1 MKKIHLNIEDIF
13 NIPSAVIY
21 NPDMLKSIYHVSID
35 SRNIKKNTL
44 FIAIKGERFDGH
56 DFIDEVVKKGT
67 SAVLISEKNFKK
79 IKDLDIPDIPV
90 ITVKDT
96 TIALGEVAKLWRSKL
111 KTKIIGIT
119 GSAGKTTTKE
129 ILATLLSEKFKVN
142 KTFANNNNHIGVPL
156 TILSTKEKHSVL
168 VAELGTNHFGE
179 IPYTASIVSPDFALI
194 TNIGDSHLE
203 YLKNRKGVFTEKV
216 VLLKETIKRGGKVF
230 INNDDKIL
238 KEFGKTIKNEITF
251 ALNEKADYKASIKGY
266 DKLARPQIEIKTKKN
281 IFSATLPISGE
292 KNVLNFT
299 AAYAI
304 ASELGLTDAQIQKSV
319 KKINSYN
326 KRLEIK
332 SYKKFTLINDT
343 YNANPDSMKSSLE
356 ILNKIESQ
364 KRKIAVLGDMFE
376 LGNESKSRH
385 IELASFINKT
395 KVDEVYSIG
404 KMMKLMN
411 QKLNG
416 KTKIHQHFNNRES
429 LKKHLK
435 RFDTKNSVVLVKG
448 SRGMKME
455 EFVSIIEST
464 KN

>member
-1 MKKIHLNIEDIF
+1 MKKIYLNIEDIF
-13 NIPSAVIY
+13 NIPTAVIY
-21 NPDMLKSIYHVSID
+21 NPDVFKSVYHVSID

-56 DFIDEVVKKGT
+56 DFIDEVVKKGAA
-67 SAVLISEKNFKK
+67 AVLVSEKNFKK
-79 IKDLDIPDIPV
+79 IKDYEIPV

-129 ILATLLSEKFKVN
+129 ILAALLSEKFNVN
-142 KTFANNNNHIGVPL
+142 KTAANNNNHIGVPL
-156 TILSTKEKHSVL
+156 TILNTNEKHNVL

-179 IPYTASIVSPDFALI
+179 IPYTAPIASPDLALI

-203 YLKNRKGVFTEKV
+203 YLKNRKGVFAEKSA
-216 VLLKETIKRGGKVF
+216 LLKETIIRGGKVF

-238 KEFGKTIKNEITF
+238 KAFGKTLKNKITF

-266 DKLARPQIEIKTKKN
+266 DKLARPQIEIKIRKN
-281 IFSATLPISGE
+281 VFVSTLPISGE

-299 AAYAI
+299 AAFAI
-304 ASELGLTDAQIQKSV
+304 ASELGLTTSQIQKAV
-319 KKINSYN
+319 KKIKSYN

-332 SYKKFTLINDT
+332 NHKSFTLINDT
-343 YNANPDSMKSSLE
+343 YNANPDSMKSSLD
-356 ILNKIESQ
+356 ILNRIESR

-376 LGNESKSRH
+376 LGNESKSKH
-385 IELASFINKT
+385 IDLASFINKT

-404 KMMKLMN
+404 AMMKLMN

-416 KTKIHQHFNNRES
+416 KTKVHQHFNDRES

-435 RFDTKNSVVLVKG
+435 KIDTKNSVVLVKG

-455 EFVSIIEST
+455 EFVSIIESS

>member
-1 MKKIHLNIEDIF
+1 MKKINLNIEDIF
-13 NIPSAVIY
+13 NIPTAVIY
-21 NPDMLKSIYHVSID
+21 NPDVFKSVYHVSID

-56 DFIDEVVKKGT
+56 EFIDEVVKKGAI
-67 SAVLISEKNFKK
+67 AVLISEKYLKK
-79 IKDLDIPDIPV
+79 IKDFNIPV

-96 TIALGEVAKLWRSKL
+96 TIALGEVSKLWRSKL
-111 KTKIIGIT
+111 KAKIIGIT

-129 ILATLLSEKFKVN
+129 ILAALLSEKYKVN
-142 KTFANNNNHIGVPL
+142 KTAANYNNHIGVPL
-156 TILSTKEKHSVL
+156 TILTTNEKHNVL

-179 IPYTASIVSPDFALI
+179 IPYTAPIASPDLALI

-203 YLKNRKGVFTEKV
+203 YLKNRKGVFAEKSA
-216 VLLKETIKRGGKVF
+216 LLKETIIRGGKVF

-238 KEFGKTIKNEITF
+238 KAFGKTLKSKITF
-251 ALNEKADYKASIKGY
+251 ALNEKADYKASINGY
-266 DKLARPQIEIKTKKN
+266 DKLARPQIEIKSRKN
-281 IFSATLPISGE
+281 VFASTLPISGE

-299 AAYAI
+299 AAFAI
-304 ASELGLTDAQIQKSV
+304 ASELGLTTSQIQKAV
-319 KKINSYN
+319 MKIKSYN

-332 SYKKFTLINDT
+332 NHKSFTLINDT
-343 YNANPDSMKSSLE
+343 YNANPDSMKSSLD
-356 ILNKIESQ
+356 ILNRIESR

-376 LGNESKSRH
+376 LGNESKSKH
-385 IELASFINKT
+385 IDLASFINKT

-416 KTKIHQHFNNRES
+416 KTKVHQHFNDRES
-429 LKKHLK
+429 LKKYLQK
-435 RFDTKNSVVLVKG
+435 FDTKNSVVLVKG

-455 EFVSIIEST
+455 EFVSIIESS

>member
-1 MKKIHLNIEDIF
+1 MKKINLNIEDIF
-13 NIPSAVIY
+13 NIPTAVIY
-21 NPDMLKSIYHVSID
+21 NPDVFKSVYHVSID

-56 DFIDEVVKKGT
+56 DFIDEVVKKGAI
-67 SAVLISEKNFKK
+67 AVLISEKYLKK
-79 IKDLDIPDIPV
+79 IKDFNIPV

-111 KTKIIGIT
+111 KAKIIGIT

-129 ILATLLSEKFKVN
+129 ILAALLSEKFKVN
-142 KTFANNNNHIGVPL
+142 KTASNFNNHIGVPL
-156 TILSTKEKHSVL
+156 TIISTNEKHNVL
-168 VAELGTNHFGE
+168 VTELGTNHFGE
-179 IPYTASIVSPDFALI
+179 IKYTASVASPDLGLI

-203 YLKNRKGVFTEKV
+203 YLKNRKGVFAEKSA
-216 VLLKETIKRGGKVF
+216 LLKETINRGGIVF

-238 KEFGKTIKNEITF
+238 REFGKSLKNKITF
-251 ALNEKADYKASIKGY
+251 ALNEKADYKALIKGY
-266 DKLARPQIEIKTKKN
+266 DKLARPQIEINTKKN
-281 IFSATLPISGE
+281 VFASTLPISGE

-299 AAYAI
+299 AAFAI
-304 ASELGLTDAQIQKSV
+304 ASELGLTTSQIQKAV
-319 KKINSYN
+319 KKIKSYN

-332 SYKKFTLINDT
+332 NHQSFTLINDT
-343 YNANPDSMKSSLE
+343 YNANPDSMKSSLD
-356 ILNKIESQ
+356 ILNRIESR

-376 LGNESKSRH
+376 LGDESKAKH
-385 IELASFINKT
+385 LDLANFINKM

-416 KTKIHQHFNNRES
+416 KTKVHQHFSDRES
-429 LKKHLK
+429 LKKHLQK
-435 RFDTKNSVVLVKG
+435 FDTKNSVVLVKG

-455 EFVSIIEST
+455 EFVSVLET
-464 KN
+464 RKN

>member
-13 NIPSAVIY
+13 NLPTAVIY
-21 NPDMLKSIYHVSID
+21 NPDKFKSIYHVSID

-56 DFIDEVVKKGT
+56 DFIDEVVKKGAA
-67 SAVLISEKNFKK
+67 AVIINAKSFREIKN
-79 IKDLDIPDIPV
+79 LDFPV

-96 TIALGEVAKLWRSKL
+96 TIALGDVAKLWRSKL
-111 KTKIIGIT
+111 KAKVIGIT

-142 KTFANNNNHIGVPL
+142 KTIANNNNHIGVPL
-156 TILSTKEKHSVL
+156 TVLSTNEKHNVL

-179 IPYTASIVSPDFALI
+179 IPYTSAIVSPDLALI

-203 YLKNRKGVFTEKV
+203 YLKNRKGVFTEKSA
-216 VLLKETIKRGGKVF
+216 LLKETMKCGGKVF

-238 KEFGKTIKNEITF
+238 KEFGKKIKSKITF
-251 ALNEKADYKASIKGY
+251 AINEKADFKVSIKGY
-266 DKLARPQIEIKTKKN
+266 DKFARPQIEIKSKKN
-281 IFSATLPISGE
+281 IFEATLPISGE

-304 ASELGLTDAQIQKSV
+304 ASELGLSNSQIQKAV
-319 KKINSYN
+319 KKIKSYN

-332 SYKKFTLINDT
+332 NLKKFTLINDT
-343 YNANPDSMKSSLE
+343 YNANPDSMKSSID
-356 ILNKIESQ
+356 ILNKIESR

-376 LGNESKSRH
+376 LGNESKSKH
-385 IELASFINKT
+385 LDLANFINKT

-416 KTKIHQHFNNRES
+416 KTKIHQHFAERES
-429 LKKHLK
+429 LKNFLK
-435 RFDTKNSVVLVKG
+435 KLEIKNSVVLVKG

-455 EFVSIIEST
+455 EFVSVLEIR
-464 KN
+464 

>member
-1 MKKIHLNIEDIF
+1 MKKIQLNIEDIF
-13 NIPSAVIY
+13 NIPTAVIY
-21 NPDMLKSIYHVSID
+21 NPDIFKSIYHVSID

-56 DFIDEVVKKGT
+56 DFIDEVVKKG
-67 SAVLISEKNFKK
+67 AAAILISEKSFKK
-79 IKDLDIPDIPV
+79 IKDFDIPV
-90 ITVKDT
+90 ITVNDT
-96 TIALGEVAKLWRSKL
+96 KVALVEVAKLWRSKL

-142 KTFANNNNHIGVPL
+142 KTVANYNNHIGVPL
-156 TILSTKEKHSVL
+156 TVLSTNEKHNVL

-179 IPYTASIVSPDFALI
+179 IKYTASIASPDLALI

-203 YLKNRKGVFTEKV
+203 YLKNPKGVFAEKSA
-216 VLLKETIKRGGKVF
+216 LLKETIKHGGKVF

-238 KEFGKTIKNEITF
+238 KEFGKTVKNKITF
-251 ALNEKADYKASIKGY
+251 SLNEKADYKASIKSY
-266 DKLARPQIEIKTKKN
+266 DKLARPQIEIKSKKSV
-281 IFSATLPISGE
+281 FTTSLPISGE
-292 KNVLNFT
+292 KNVLNF
-299 AAYAI
+299 AAAFAV
-304 ASELGLTDAQIQKSV
+304 ASEIGLTNSQIQKAV
-319 KKINSYN
+319 KKIKSYN

-332 SYKKFTLINDT
+332 NHKNFTLINDT

-356 ILNKIESQ
+356 ILNKIELKK
-364 KRKIAVLGDMFE
+364 KRIAVLGDMFE
-376 LGNESKSRH
+376 LGSESKAKH
-385 IELASFINKT
+385 LDLAAFINKT

-411 QKLNG
+411 HKLNG
-416 KTKIHQHFNNRES
+416 KTKIHQHFGERES
-429 LKKHLK
+429 LKNFLK
-435 RFDTKNSVVLVKG
+435 SLDINNSAVLVKG

-455 EFVSIIEST
+455 EFVSLLEAR

>member
-13 NIPSAVIY
+13 NIPTAVIY
-21 NPDMLKSIYHVSID
+21 NPDAFKSIYHVSID

-67 SAVLISEKNFKK
+67 TAVLISDKNFKK
-79 IKDLDIPDIPV
+79 IKDFDIPV

-111 KTKIIGIT
+111 KIKIIGIT

-142 KTFANNNNHIGVPL
+142 KTIANNNNHIGVPL
-156 TILSTKEKHSVL
+156 TILSSNEKHNFL

-179 IPYTASIVSPDFALI
+179 IPYTSSIVSPDFALI

-216 VLLKETIKRGGKVF
+216 ALLKESIKRGGKVF

-238 KEFGKTIKNEITF
+238 KEFGKTVKNKITF

-266 DKLARPQIEIKTKKN
+266 DKLARPQIEIKSKKN
-281 IFSATLPISGE
+281 VFAATLPISGE

-299 AAYAI
+299 AAFAI
-304 ASELGLTDAQIQKSV
+304 ASGLGLTNSQIQKAV
-319 KKINSYN
+319 KKIKSYN

-332 SYKKFTLINDT
+332 NHKNFTLINDT
-343 YNANPDSMKSSLE
+343 YNANPDSMKSSLD
-356 ILNKIESQ
+356 ILNKIESR

-376 LGNESKSRH
+376 LGNESKSKH
-385 IELASFINKT
+385 LELANIINKT

-411 QKLNG
+411 KKLNG
-416 KTKIHQHFNNRES
+416 KTKTHLHFDDREL
-429 LKKHLK
+429 LKKHLMT
-435 RFDTKNSVVLVKG
+435 FEIKNSVVLIKG

>member
-13 NIPSAVIY
+13 NVPTAVIY
-21 NPDMLKSIYHVSID
+21 NPDMFKSIYHVSID

-44 FIAIKGERFDGH
+44 FIAIKGDRFDGH
-56 DFIDEVVKKGT
+56 DFIDDVVKKGAC
-67 SAVLISEKNFKK
+67 AVMINGRNFKK
-79 IKDLDIPDIPV
+79 LNEIEIPV
-90 ITVKDT
+90 ITVKNT
-96 TIALGEVAKLWRSKL
+96 TKALGDVAKIWRAKL
-111 KTKIIGIT
+111 KAKVIGIT

-129 ILATLLSEKFKVN
+129 ILATLLSQKFKVK
-142 KTFANNNNHIGVPL
+142 KTVANNNNHIGVPL
-156 TILSTKEKHSVL
+156 TILSTNEKHSVL

-179 IPYTASIVSPDFALI
+179 IAYTASITSPDLGLI

-216 VLLKETIKRGGKVF
+216 SLLKETINHDGKVF

-238 KEFGKTIKNEITF
+238 KEFGKKVKNKISF
-251 ALNEKADYKASIKGY
+251 ALSEKADYKVSIKGY
-266 DKLARPQIEIKTKKN
+266 DKLARPQIEIKSKKSV
-281 IFSATLPISGE
+281 FEATLPISGE

-304 ASELGLTDAQIQKSV
+304 ASELGLTDSQIQKAV
-319 KKINSYN
+319 NKLKSYN

-332 SYKKFTLINDT
+332 NLKKFTLINDT
-343 YNANPDSMKSSLE
+343 YNANPDSMKSSLD
-356 ILNKIESQ
+356 ILNKIESR
-364 KRKIAVLGDMFE
+364 KKKIAILGDMFE
-376 LGNESKSRH
+376 LGSESKTKH
-385 IELASFINKT
+385 LELSNFINKT

-416 KTKIHQHFNNRES
+416 KTKVHQHFAERELLKNFLIKLDTNNS
-429 LKKHLK
+429 A
-435 RFDTKNSVVLVKG
+435 VLVKG

-455 EFVSIIEST
+455 EFVSVLET
-464 KN
+464 RKN

>member
-1 MKKIHLNIEDIF
+1 MKKIILNIEDIF
-13 NIPSAVIY
+13 DIPTAVIY
-21 NPDMLKSIYHVSID
+21 NPDLFKSIYHISID

-56 DFIDEVVKKGT
+56 DFINEVVKKGV
-67 SAVLISEKNFKK
+67 AAIIVSEKNFRK
-79 IKDLDIPDIPV
+79 IQDFDIPV

-142 KTFANNNNHIGVPL
+142 KTVANNNNHIGVPL
-156 TILSTKEKHSVL
+156 TVLSTNEKHNVL

-179 IPYTASIVSPDFALI
+179 IKYTASIASPDLALI

-203 YLKNRKGVFTEKV
+203 YLKNRKGVFNEKSA
-216 VLLKETIKRGGKVF
+216 LLKETIKRGGKVF

-238 KEFGKTIKNEITF
+238 KSFGKTVKIKITF
-251 ALNEKADYKASIKGY
+251 SLNEKADYKASIKSY
-266 DKLARPQIEIKTKKN
+266 DKLARPQIEIKSKKSV
-281 IFSATLPISGE
+281 FTTSLPISGE
-292 KNVLNFT
+292 KNVLNF
-299 AAYAI
+299 AAAFAV
-304 ASELGLTDAQIQKSV
+304 ASEMGLTNSQIQKAV
-319 KKINSYN
+319 KKIKSYN

-332 SYKKFTLINDT
+332 DHKNFTLINDT

-356 ILNKIESQ
+356 ILNKIEL
-364 KRKIAVLGDMFE
+364 KKKKIAVLGDMFE
-376 LGNESKSRH
+376 LGSESKAKH
-385 IELASFINKT
+385 LDLAAFINKI

-404 KMMKLMN
+404 KMMDLMN

-416 KTKIHQHFNNRES
+416 KTKIHKHFAERES
-429 LKKHLK
+429 LKNFLK
-435 RFDTKNSVVLVKG
+435 LLDINNSALLVKG

-455 EFVSIIEST
+455 EFVSVLET
-464 KN
+464 RKN

>member
-13 NIPSAVIY
+13 NIPTAVIY
-21 NPDMLKSIYHVSID
+21 NPDVFKSVYHVSID

-56 DFIDEVVKKGT
+56 DFIDEVVKKGAA
-67 SAVLISEKNFKK
+67 AVLVSEKNFKK
-79 IKDLDIPDIPV
+79 IKDYEIPV

-129 ILATLLSEKFKVN
+129 ILATLLSEKFRVN
-142 KTFANNNNHIGVPL
+142 KTAANNNNHIGVPL
-156 TILSTKEKHSVL
+156 TILSTNEKHNVL

-179 IPYTASIVSPDFALI
+179 IPYTAPIASPDLALI

-203 YLKNRKGVFTEKV
+203 YLKNRKGVFTEKSA
-216 VLLKETIKRGGKVF
+216 LLKETINRGGKVF

-238 KEFGKTIKNEITF
+238 KAFGKTLKNKITF

-266 DKLARPQIEIKTKKN
+266 DKLARPQIEIKSKKN
-281 IFSATLPISGE
+281 VFASTLPISGE

-299 AAYAI
+299 AAFAI
-304 ASELGLTDAQIQKSV
+304 ASELGLTTSQIQKAV
-319 KKINSYN
+319 KKIKSYN

-332 SYKKFTLINDT
+332 NHKSFTLINDT

-356 ILNKIESQ
+356 ILNRIESR

-376 LGNESKSRH
+376 LGNESKSKH
-385 IELASFINKT
+385 IDLASFINKT

-416 KTKIHQHFNNRES
+416 KTKVHQHFNDRES
-429 LKKHLK
+429 LKKYLQK
-435 RFDTKNSVVLVKG
+435 FDTKNSVVLVKG

-455 EFVSIIEST
+455 EFVSIIESS

>member
-13 NIPSAVIY
+13 NIPTAVIY
-21 NPDMLKSIYHVSID
+21 NPGVFKSVYHVSID

-56 DFIDEVVKKGT
+56 DFIDEVVKKGAA
-67 SAVLISEKNFKK
+67 AVLVSEKNFKK
-79 IKDLDIPDIPV
+79 IKDYEIPV
-90 ITVKDT
+90 ITVKDA

-129 ILATLLSEKFKVN
+129 ILAALLSEKFRVN
-142 KTFANNNNHIGVPL
+142 KTAANNNNHIGVPL
-156 TILSTKEKHSVL
+156 TILSTNEKYNVL

-179 IPYTASIVSPDFALI
+179 IPYTAPIASPDLALI

-203 YLKNRKGVFTEKV
+203 YLKNRKGVFAEKSA
-216 VLLKETIKRGGKVF
+216 LLKETIIRGGKVF

-238 KEFGKTIKNEITF
+238 KAFGKTLKSKITF
-251 ALNEKADYKASIKGY
+251 ALKEKADYKSSIKGY

-281 IFSATLPISGE
+281 VFSSTLPISGE

-299 AAYAI
+299 AAFAI
-304 ASELGLTDAQIQKSV
+304 ASELGLTTSQIQKALM
-319 KKINSYN
+319 KIKSYN

-332 SYKKFTLINDT
+332 NHKSFTLINDT

-356 ILNKIESQ
+356 ILSRIESR

-376 LGNESKSRH
+376 LGNESKSKH
-385 IELASFINKT
+385 IDLASFINKT

-416 KTKIHQHFNNRES
+416 KTKVHQHFNDRES

-435 RFDTKNSVVLVKG
+435 KIDTKNSVVLVKG

-455 EFVSIIEST
+455 EFVSIIESS